1 MFCKESRG
9 GVIAENEEPGVG
21 VCETGQAGVHRA
33 LRGQSGFGEGRIR
46 AEVVSWKS
54 HFWRKSPKAKE

>member
-1 MFCKESRG
+1 MFCKESRV
-9 GVIAENEEPGVG
+9 GVIADSEEPEVG

-46 AEVVSWKS
+46 AGKS
-54 HFWRKSPKAKE
+54 HFRRKSPNAKE